1 MKYNKND
8 TIYQKI
14 YNCKI
19 IYIKQ
24 ILLELFYINIK
35 IAKFVL
41 KQKLSSIDKQ

>member
-8 TIYQKI
+8 TIYQNI